1 MKAKFEEI
9 VNVAKIGTAEAGD
22 DLKRVVAMAE
32 EEPKKLASFDAER
45 VEVMMIDNQFD
56 FISPQGALPVE
67 GAVADTERLCRF
79 IYKFM
84 DKIYRIRYTLDWHG
98 NNHIFFPNAWVY
110 GKDFT
115 DENGEHK
122 EGENVLPGVTV
133 ITSEGIKEGKFKTKL
148 KNEEKALTYVK
159 NVEAGGEELR
169 IWPYHCKAN
178 SRGAELEGELGKLVT
193 YHEIVRN
200 SRAKAYY
207 KGQDEYSEQYGA
219 IEAEYAPNTQ
229 IRLDILKV
237 FEEPELA
244 KIYLVGQAK
253 SHCFLRTL
261 QQIVKYFAHRPDI
274 LRKIVVLEDC
284 TSCIGG
290 FEQKTA
296 EEMEKIKAMGI
307 RFVKST
313 DVTDICAA

>member
-9 VNVAKIGTAEAGD
+9 VNVAKIGTIDAGS
-22 DLKRVVAMAE
+22 DLKQVIAMAKKE
-32 EEPKKLASFDAER
+32 LKKLANSDAKR

-56 FISPQGALPVE
+56 FISPQGALPVD

-84 DKIYRIRYTLDWHG
+84 YKIYRIHYTMDWHG
-98 NNHIFFPNAWVY
+98 NSHIFFPNAWIY

-115 DENGEHK
+115 DENGKHKKGEH
-122 EGENVLPGVTV
+122 VLPGVTV
-133 ITSEGIKEGKFKTKL
+133 ITSKGIKEGKFKSVL
-148 KNEEKALTYVK
+148 RNPEKALTYVM

-178 SRGAELEGELGKLVT
+178 SRGAKLEGELGKVVK

-200 SRAKAYY
+200 CKAKAYY

-219 IEAEYAPNTQ
+219 IEAEYAPDTE
-229 IRLDILKV
+229 IRLDILKI
-237 FEEPELA
+237 FEDPKLV

-261 QQIVKYFAHRPDI
+261 QQIVKYFADRPDI

-313 DVTDICAA
+313 EVTDLYAA

>member
-9 VNVAKIGTAEAGD
+9 VNVTKIGTAEAGND
-22 DLKRVVAMAE
+22 SKQVMLMAE
-32 EEPKKLASFDAER
+32 KETKKLASFDTER

-56 FISPQGALPVE
+56 FISPQGALPVD

-98 NNHIFFPNAWVY
+98 NTHIFFPNAWVY

-122 EGENVLPGVTV
+122 EGEYVLPGVTV
-133 ITSEGIKEGKFKTKL
+133 ITSEGIKEGKFKIKL
-148 KNEEKALTYVK
+148 KNVQKAMDYVE

-178 SRGAELEGELGKLVT
+178 SDGAELEGELKKLVS

-200 SRAKAYY
+200 CKAKIYY

-219 IEAEYAPNTQ
+219 IEAEYSPDTE

-237 FEEPELA
+237 FEDPEV
-244 KIYLVGQAK
+244 KIIYLVGQAK

-261 QQIVKYFAHRPDI
+261 QQIVKYFANRPEI

-296 EEMEKIKAMGI
+296 EKMEEIKKMGVK
-307 RFVKST
+307 FVKST
-313 DVTDICAA
+313 DVTDIYAA

>member
-9 VNVAKIGTAEAGD
+9 VNVAKIGTKEAGS
-22 DLKRVVAMAE
+22 DLKQVMEMAE
-32 EEPKKLASFDAER
+32 SETKKPASFDAER

-56 FISPQGALPVE
+56 FISPQGALPVD
-67 GAVADTERLCRF
+67 GAVEDTERLCWF

-98 NNHIFFPNAWVY
+98 NSHIFFPNAWVY

-115 DENGEHK
+115 DENGEHQ
-122 EGENVLPGVTV
+122 EGEYVLPGVTV

-148 KNEEKALTYVK
+148 KNAKKALAYVE

-178 SRGAELEGELGKLVT
+178 SEGAELEGELKKLVL

-219 IEAEYAPNTQ
+219 IEAEYAPDTE
-229 IRLDILKV
+229 IRFDILKV
-237 FEEPELA
+237 FEDPEVA

-261 QQIVKYFAHRPDI
+261 QQIVKRFSHRPDI

-290 FEQKTA
+290 FEEETA
-296 EEMEKIKAMGI
+296 KKMAEIKKMGI

-313 DVTDICAA
+313 DVTDIYAA